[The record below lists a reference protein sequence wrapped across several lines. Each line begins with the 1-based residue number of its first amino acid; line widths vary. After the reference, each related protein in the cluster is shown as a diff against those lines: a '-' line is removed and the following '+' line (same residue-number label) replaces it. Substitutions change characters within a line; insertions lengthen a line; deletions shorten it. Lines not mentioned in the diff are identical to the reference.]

1 MKKLKHFT
9 GRGLLITL
17 FMVTGALC
25 FKAAAAPFYTA
36 DDSLSMLIDETDKVL
51 SALRDDHLQQTI
63 CLEEELE
70 TVNNKLLLAKSG
82 SGLPYYA
89 QLLEEKVRIQDDL
102 KVAAEDFQVQMLRV
116 RYIKGVELIK
126 LLYEKVL
133 GLDHH
138 FTSIQTIQNI
148 ASLSNPNNFPDFQ
161 KNKKMLDERL
171 QKKNGVKLPAVL
183 QSNIYLSGTFS
194 LIAALFGEGDSG
206 AKEKDL
212 EQISCILDFTLRMN
226 NDLNTIFYETEF
238 LKQNNQALKD
248 DCMALFTE
256 YIKPVG
262 YFVTLDKCRKE
273 DDWETV
279 QEDIDATF
287 KKMNDDAAVP
297 ASAKQSVKQQVN
309 IGFSIDRLMD
319 FMEKYSTFVNSG
331 EKYYQKFLVIAT
343 NYQNETVCA
352 AQLPRQ
358 FVDLRHDIELSIEK
372 FNNSYKLS
380 EIKGSKLKELLYG
393 MPD

>member
-1 MKKLKHFT
+1 MLT
-9 GRGLLITL
+9 GTCVI
-17 FMVTGALC
+17 
-25 FKAAAAPFYTA
+25 KAVATPFYTEE
-36 DDSLSMLIDETDKVL
+36 DSLSILIAETGKILSVL
-51 SALRDDHLQQTI
+51 QDDHLQQTI

-70 TVNNKLLLAKSG
+70 VLNNKLLFAKSG

-89 QLLEEKVRIQDDL
+89 QLLEEKVRVLADL
-102 KVAAEDFQVQMLRV
+102 ESAAEDFQVQMLRV

-171 QKKNGVKLPAVL
+171 HKKSGVKLPAVL

-194 LIAALFGEGDSG
+194 LLAALFGEGDSG
-206 AKEKDL
+206 EKEKDL
-212 EQISCILDFTLRMN
+212 EQIACILDFTLRMN

-238 LKQNNQALKD
+238 LKQNNQALKE
-248 DCMALFTE
+248 DCMVLFTE

-262 YFVTLDKCRKE
+262 YFVTLEKCRKE

-279 QEDIDATF
+279 QESIDASF
-287 KKMNDDAAVP
+287 KRMNDDAALP
-297 ASAKQSVKQQVN
+297 ATAKQSVKQQVN

-319 FMEKYSTFVNSG
+319 FMDKYASFVNSG

-343 NYQNETVCA
+343 NYQNETLCVT
-352 AQLPRQ
+352 QLPRQ
-358 FVDLRHDIELSIEK
+358 FTDLRHDIELSIEK
-372 FNNSYKLS
+372 FNNSYKLT